1 MIRFRL
7 AKISVSQF
15 AILSDSAPTE
25 EVTYTIG
32 LGFKWSAE
40 AKRIGC
46 EFSIAFAS
54 QEKPFIKLDTFCEFD
69 IMPKDW
75 DSLIS
80 DDVITFRKNDLGFFA
95 NQTVGVARGIMF
107 CKTEGTPFGQ
117 YILPPVNLESLIKED
132 IFFNLTDE

>member
-1 MIRFRL
+1 
-7 AKISVSQF
+7 
-15 AILSDSAPTE
+15 
-25 EVTYTIG
+25 
-32 LGFKWSAE
+32 
-40 AKRIGC
+40 
-46 EFSIAFAS
+46 
-54 QEKPFIKLDTFCEFD
+54 
-69 IMPKDW
+69 MPKDW

-107 CKTEGTPFGQ
+107 CKTEGTPFSQ